1 MNGPG
6 GMNGI
11 RTLTVSCYR
20 DSQVTDWSA
29 VVNTEKFK
37 LLSSSQPSIHSFI
50 LRSFIQQIFTFLLP
64 AGAA

>member
-1 MNGPG
+1 M
-6 GMNGI
+6 
-11 RTLTVSCYR
+11 VSCYR

-50 LRSFIQQIFTFLLP
+50 LHSFIQQIFTFLLP